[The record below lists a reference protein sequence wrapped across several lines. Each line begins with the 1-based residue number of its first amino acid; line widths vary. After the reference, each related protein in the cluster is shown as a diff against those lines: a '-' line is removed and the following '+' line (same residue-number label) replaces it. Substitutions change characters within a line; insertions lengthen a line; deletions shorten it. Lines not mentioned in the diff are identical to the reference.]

1 MGLAHIDAK
10 PGLFPVNLT
19 DHDFQVDGRMDVI
32 ILAKPPEPANG
43 WAVHAFVFL
52 GGQKVYLD
60 RSHGIHFPIP
70 FPILKPGPL
79 AGFRPSGL
87 ISGLFRLHWK
97 PLPCGWA
104 EHGQGMA
111 YAQLSHSFRSSNTG

>member
-1 MGLAHIDAK
+1 MGLAHIDAE

-52 GGQKVYLD
+52 GSQKVDLD
-60 RSHGIHFPIP
+60 RSHGIHRPV
-70 FPILKPGPL
+70 LSYWGNQPL
-79 AGFRPSGL
+79 VKRETGNYLRKKFRV
-87 ISGLFRLHWK
+87 
-97 PLPCGWA
+97 
-104 EHGQGMA
+104 
-111 YAQLSHSFRSSNTG
+111 

>member
-19 DHDFQVDGRMDVI
+19 DHDFKVDGRMDVI

-52 GGQKVYLD
+52 GSQKVDLD
-60 RSHGIHFPIP
+60 RSHGIHR
-70 FPILKPGPL
+70 PIL
-79 AGFRPSGL
+79 
-87 ISGLFRLHWK
+87 
-97 PLPCGWA
+97 
-104 EHGQGMA
+104 
-111 YAQLSHSFRSSNTG
+111 SFC